1 MVLMTLN
8 GAWPNSVTSG
18 TAEARRYIR
27 DAVMGL
33 NEPDLKM
40 EEYINALKG
49 LPLPR
54 PYIELSIFSDEAIP
68 AAHPC
73 TYSVHAITSE
83 GRRDF
88 VGILH
93 H

>member
-1 MVLMTLN
+1 
-8 GAWPNSVTSG
+8 
-18 TAEARRYIR
+18 
-27 DAVMGL
+27 
-33 NEPDLKM
+33 M